1 VPYPCPL
8 SPRAWTL
15 QSSLVPPDC
24 SPSFGC
30 QCHLYIPLIPASVR
44 STPYHEPSLCSHRK
58 ATLNI
63 TKMANI
69 VTRPLSIFRKH
80 DSSKPQLQPQSH
92 SLHTRWGDA
101 AISAPT
107 DGSWT
112 QYTTSTPHQSSS
124 STRRSKNNSKSKGM
138 DKPAYEVEYVPRTH
152 QLIEPRPSSTL
163 TPNCTPST
171 SASASLS
178 RRLSIRLTPR
188 SRSSRSDCDT
198 TERQPLVERR
208 AQFAYRPIRQD
219 YPSEVAEKTAAAPRI
234 TVNGVDERSISPS
247 PSPAS
252 SLEPTPSPSSSRFRY
267 IPAYPRY
274 EEEFGRSRLSRAYSV
289 SSSGSYRAG
298 DDESWDEGFNLD
310 SGSGSRRS
318 GSSAKR
324 RVSAR
329 RMTMTMVPDADEIYG

>member
-1 VPYPCPL
+1 
-8 SPRAWTL
+8 
-15 QSSLVPPDC
+15 
-24 SPSFGC
+24 
-30 QCHLYIPLIPASVR
+30 
-44 STPYHEPSLCSHRK
+44 
-58 ATLNI
+58 
-63 TKMANI
+63 MANI

-80 DSSKPQLQPQSH
+80 DSSKPQSQPQSH

-101 AISAPT
+101 TISAPT

-112 QYTTSTPHQSSS
+112 QYTTSTPPQSSS
-124 STRRSKNNSKSKGM
+124 STRRSKSKSKST

-152 QLIEPRPSSTL
+152 QLIESRPSSTL
-163 TPNCTPST
+163 TPTSTTST
-171 SASASLS
+171 STSTSLS
-178 RRLSIRLTPR
+178 RRLSIRLAPR

-208 AQFAYRPIRQD
+208 AQFAYKPIRQD

-234 TVNGVDERSISPS
+234 TVNSVDERSISPS

-252 SLEPTPSPSSSRFRY
+252 SLEPTPSPSWSRFRY

-274 EEEFGRSRLSRAYSV
+274 EEEFARSRSSRAYSV

-298 DDESWDEGFNLD
+298 DDENWDEGFNLD

-318 GSSAKR
+318 GSSAKK
-324 RVSAR
+324 RVAAR